1 MVAEQI
7 VLPYLWRRYL
17 SLLRALVGAA
27 CLWALLGSPGVPG
40 NTLIA
45 LVGVVTVYS
54 AVSVFW
60 RWPERID
67 KLGILNLVLDLV
79 VFLLSVV
86 IAPAPGFWL
95 PAFAAL
101 YLFLA
106 IATLHDWRD
115 VLLTTV
121 LTMAFVSSV
130 SAPAGMSIIPLLLL
144 LGMFGMVTSLQ
155 KQSLLDR
162 LSSSSRQALHYR
174 IEAQRAREA
183 ERERIAADFH
193 DGPLQ
198 SFISVQMRLEI
209 LRKMLAKKPEMGM
222 EELANLQEVVARQ
235 VAEVRTFVRSMR
247 PVEVEGAGLAA
258 ALRQTVGFFQKDC
271 GVTATF
277 KAGAEAMHDDLEAS
291 LDIVQ
296 IVREA
301 LNNVRKHSSASRV
314 AVSLDRD
321 DGHLAL
327 EVEDDGTGFP
337 FTGEFSLE
345 EMELLRMGPESIK
358 RRVRSL
364 NGDLSVISRP
374 GLGSTLRIR
383 VPLN

>member
-1 MVAEQI
+1 M
-7 VLPYLWRRYL
+7 
-17 SLLRALVGAA
+17 LRALVGGA
-27 CLWALLGSPGVPG
+27 CLWALLASPGVPAG
-40 NTLIA
+40 TLMA
-45 LVGVVTVYS
+45 LLAVVTIYS

-60 RWPERID
+60 RWPERLD
-67 KLGILNLVLDLV
+67 RQDILNLILDLV

-86 IAPAPGFWL
+86 LTPPPGFWL
-95 PAFAAL
+95 PAMSAL
-101 YLFLA
+101 YLYLA
-106 IATLHDWRD
+106 MSTLHDWRD

-121 LTMAFVSSV
+121 LSMSFVQSV
-130 SAPAGMSIIPLLLL
+130 AGPGGQRIFPLLLL
-144 LGMFGMVTSLQ
+144 LGMFGMVTALQ
-155 KQSLLDR
+155 KQSLLER
-162 LSSSSRQALHYR
+162 LSNASRQALHYR
-174 IEAQRAREA
+174 VEAQRAREA

-209 LRKMLAKKPEMGM
+209 LRRIFQKKPEMGM
-222 EELANLQEVVARQ
+222 EELEGLQKVVTQQ
-235 VAEVRTFVRSMR
+235 VAEVRTFIRGMR

-271 GVTATF
+271 GMTATF
-277 KAGAEAMHDDLEAS
+277 KAGANAMHDDLDAS

-321 DGHLAL
+321 ENQLAL

-337 FTGEFSLE
+337 FSGEFSLE
-345 EMELLRMGPESIK
+345 EMEVLRMGPESIK
-358 RRVRSL
+358 RRVRGL
-364 NGDLSVISRP
+364 NGDLSVVSRP
-374 GLGSTLRIR
+374 GRGSTLRMR
-383 VPLN
+383 LPLGAS